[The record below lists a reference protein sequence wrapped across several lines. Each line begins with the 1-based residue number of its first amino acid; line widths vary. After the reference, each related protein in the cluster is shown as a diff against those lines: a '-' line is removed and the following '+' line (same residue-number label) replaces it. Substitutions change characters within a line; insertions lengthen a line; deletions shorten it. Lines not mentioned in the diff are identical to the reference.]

1 MDYQMSFNIILHA
14 GNAKTLVME
23 SIEAA
28 EHGAFEQA
36 SQKLEE
42 ANAEM
47 LAAHEQH
54 HSLLTQLANGEGV
67 NVDLMMVHAENH
79 LNAAAEEIM
88 MARQFIKVYQRLEE
102 K

>member
-1 MDYQMSFNIILHA
+1 MSFNIILHA
-14 GNAKTLVME
+14 GNAKTLVMQ
-23 SIEAA
+23 SMEAA
-28 EHGAFEQA
+28 ENGAFDQA
-36 SQKLEE
+36 SQILEE

-54 HSLLTQLANGEGV
+54 HSLLTKLANGEGV

-79 LNAAAEEIM
+79 LNSAAEEIL
-88 MARQFIKVYQRLEE
+88 MAKHFIKVYQRLEE